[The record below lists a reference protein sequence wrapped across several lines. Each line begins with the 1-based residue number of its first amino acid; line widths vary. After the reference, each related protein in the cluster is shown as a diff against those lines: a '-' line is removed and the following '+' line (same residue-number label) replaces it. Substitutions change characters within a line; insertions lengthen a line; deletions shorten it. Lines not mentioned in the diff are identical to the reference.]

1 MTKKINAELIGSGAH
16 IFQQSDPLFLW
27 TALQNPL
34 GADTKRMRYLAE

>member
-1 MTKKINAELIGSGAH
+1 MTKTTNAELIGSGAAH
-16 IFQQSDPLFLW
+16 LSTKRPLFLW